1 VGNHES
7 ESAKPPGKKPGRKQS
22 SRPPKPAKLYH
33 SLAQVP
39 PPAERLNRFLREA
52 MADGVRPSEDVNRLV
67 EKFGELWPTDRE
79 IEQFVA
85 WVHRGRCQGW
95 YD

>member
-1 VGNHES
+1 
-7 ESAKPPGKKPGRKQS
+7 
-22 SRPPKPAKLYH
+22 
-33 SLAQVP
+33 
-39 PPAERLNRFLREA
+39 

-67 EKFGELWPTDRE
+67 EEFGELWPTDRE